1 MTRQIALGAA
11 LLGALLL
18 AWLGTRTPAPAGPDA
33 PATAFS
39 AARALVDIGEIS
51 RAPHPLGSADHARV
65 RDYVL
70 ARMTALGLSPTI
82 QASQAL
88 EARSFGGD
96 RYVVGGP
103 VENLVGV
110 LPGRER
116 ALPALALMAHY
127 DSVPASPGA
136 ADDAT
141 GVAAVLETV
150 RAIKASGVP
159 ERDIIIL
166 ITDGEEAGLLGARAF
181 FAEHP
186 LRKRIGLL
194 INLEARGNGGRA
206 NMFQTGPDN
215 GAIIAAFAKT
225 ASAPISNSLA
235 VFLYE
240 NMPNDTDFSVSKEA
254 GLSGL
259 NFAFIGRQFDYHSP
273 TATLANLDQGSVQ
286 HIGDQTLAAT
296 RRFVAAGGLPG
307 KAPDAVYSQTFGD
320 HILAYPAWGGWLLW
334 LATAAAL
341 GAALRGI
348 RSTGEAWPWRG
359 MARGA
364 GAAVLLLTGAA
375 LALHAVRRVTGVD
388 FGFLEQRPLL
398 AQWALWETTLAVIAV
413 GMLLLVPALLG
424 RGERR
429 WPPVVS
435 ALVGGL
441 LCQLFGGWDLV
452 GGVLAV
458 LTAGLAGAV
467 FGKPVKIEQAWGG
480 VLIVGLV
487 LSLALQAL
495 QPSVAVILAWPLA
508 LAAVA
513 ALATDLG
520 RDARMARIIPLALL
534 AAASGG
540 WLAVY
545 FHGVAQ
551 GLDLPAILGLFV
563 FLGAL
568 VFWPL
573 AARDGRRAL
582 WPALALLAIGVL
594 LVGAVRFREP
604 WTVRHPMVTSVF
616 HVSDTA
622 TGKAWRIA
630 TTPQLDPWSR
640 AVLTAEGGAVA
651 KQGFQPLARRDV
663 WAAPAKGDVPP
674 PPLRTSRAPDGSVIV
689 EGDAAGRLVMIDV
702 QTVRNGLVRSA
713 TVNGRPV
720 ALTPQAPEGAA
731 SATQTGLVW
740 TRLRWQGDP
749 GPIRFVIPARG
760 PAEIRYAIVS
770 EGWPAGTRPLP
781 PRPATVMPFD
791 VSDSTVM
798 TGSASL
804 R

>member
-1 MTRQIALGAA
+1 MMRQIGLGAA
-11 LLGALLL
+11 LAGALLV

-39 AARALVDIGEIS
+39 TARAVSDIALIS
-51 RAPHPLGSADHARV
+51 QAPHPVGSADHARV

-70 ARMTALGLSPTI
+70 ARMTSLGLSPKV
-82 QASQAL
+82 QVSQAM
-88 EARSFGGD
+88 ATRSFGGD
-96 RYVVGGP
+96 RYVFGGQ

-110 LPGRER
+110 LPGRDR

-127 DSVPASPGA
+127 DSVPGSPGA

-141 GVAAVLETV
+141 GVAAVLETI
-150 RAIKASGVP
+150 RAIRAGGQP
-159 ERDIIIL
+159 ERDIIVL
-166 ITDGEEAGLLGARAF
+166 ITDSEEAGLLGARAF

-240 NMPNDTDFSVSKEA
+240 NMPNDTDFTVSRDA
-254 GLSGL
+254 GIPGL

-273 TATLANLDQGSVQ
+273 TATLANLDLGSVQ

-296 RRFVAAGGLPG
+296 RQFAGPDLPG

-320 HILAYPAWGGWLLW
+320 HILAYPAWAGWLLW
-334 LATAAAL
+334 LATAAAV
-341 GAALRGI
+341 GFALR
-348 RSTGEAWPWRG
+348 RVRATGEAWPWRG

-375 LALHAVRRVTGVD
+375 LALQVARRVTGVG

-429 WPPVVS
+429 WPLVLS

-452 GGVLAV
+452 GGMLAV
-458 LTAGLAGAV
+458 VTAGLAGAV

-480 VLIVGLV
+480 VLLVGLV

-495 QPSVAVILAWPLA
+495 QPSVAVIVAWPLA
-508 LAAVA
+508 LAAVG

-563 FLGAL
+563 LLAAL

-582 WPALALLAIGVL
+582 WPALAMLAIGIILTGV
-594 LVGAVRFREP
+594 VRFREP
-604 WTVRHPMVTSVF
+604 WTARHPMVTSVF

-622 TGKAWRIA
+622 TGKAWRVS
-630 TTPQLDPWSR
+630 TPPELDPWSR
-640 AVLTAEGGAVA
+640 GVLTAEGGAIVE
-651 KQGFQPLARRDV
+651 QEFLPFLRREV
-663 WAAPAKGDVPP
+663 RAAPAKGAAPP
-674 PPLRTSRAPDGSVIV
+674 PPLTVARAPDGSVVV
-689 EGDAAGRLVMIDV
+689 EGDAGGRLLMIDM
-702 QTVRNGLVRSA
+702 QSGLVDSV
-713 TVNGRPV
+713 TVNGRSVQLEAPATPV
-720 ALTPQAPEGAA
+720 SGA
-731 SATQTGLVW
+731 TLPNKVW

-749 GPIRFVIPARG
+749 GPIRVVITARG
-760 PAEIRYAIVS
+760 PAEVRYAVVS
-770 EGWPAGTRPLP
+770 EGWPAGSPPLP
-781 PRPATVMPFD
+781 PRPKTMMPFD
-791 VSDSTVM
+791 TSDSTVVI
-798 TGSASL
+798 GAISL
-804 R
+804 P

>member
-18 AWLGTRTPAPAGPDA
+18 AWLGTRTPAPSGLDA

-51 RAPHPLGSADHARV
+51 RAPHPVGSADHARV

-70 ARMTALGLSPTI
+70 ARMTALGLSPSI
-82 QASQAL
+82 QAAQAV
-88 EARSFGGD
+88 ETRAFDGDSFVIGGQ
-96 RYVVGGP
+96 

-110 LPGRER
+110 LPGRDR

-141 GVAAVLETV
+141 GVAALLETV
-150 RAIKASGVP
+150 RAIKAGGGA
-159 ERDIIIL
+159 ERDIIVL
-166 ITDGEEAGLLGARAF
+166 VTDSEEAGLLGARAF

-186 LRKRIGLL
+186 LRQRIGLM

-206 NMFQTGPDN
+206 NMFQTGPAN
-215 GAIIAAFAKT
+215 GTIVSAFAAT

-286 HIGDQTLAAT
+286 HIGDQTLAAA
-296 RRFVAAGGLPG
+296 RRFAAAGGLPG

-334 LATAAAL
+334 LATA
-341 GAALRGI
+341 GAVAFVI
-348 RSTGEAWPWRG
+348 RRVRTTGEAWPWRG

-375 LALHAVRRVTGVD
+375 LALQTARRVTGVD

-398 AQWALWETTLAVIAV
+398 AQWALWETTLAVIVV

-435 ALVGGL
+435 ALIGGL
-441 LCQLFGGWDLV
+441 LCQLFGGWDLI

-458 LTAGLAGAV
+458 VTAGLAGAV
-467 FGKPVKIEQAWGG
+467 FGKPVKIEQAWAG
-480 VLIVGLV
+480 VLVVGV
-487 LSLALQAL
+487 ILSLALQAL
-495 QPSVAVILAWPLA
+495 QPTVAVIVGWPLA

-513 ALATDLG
+513 ALATNLG
-520 RDARMARIIPLALL
+520 REAKVGRVALLALL
-534 AAASGG
+534 ATASGG

-573 AARDGRRAL
+573 AARDGHRAL

-594 LVGAVRFREP
+594 LVGVVRFREP
-604 WTVRHPMVTSVF
+604 WTERHPMVTSVL
-616 HVSDTA
+616 HVSDSA
-622 TGKAWRIA
+622 TGKAWRVA
-630 TTPQLDPWSR
+630 TTPALDPWSR
-640 AVLTAEGGAVA
+640 AVLTADGGTVA
-651 KQGFQPLARRDV
+651 KRDFRPFARRDV
-663 WAAPAKGDVPP
+663 WAAPASGAVPP
-674 PPLRTSRAPDGSVIV
+674 PPLTVSRAPDGSVVV
-689 EGDAAGRLVMIDV
+689 EGDARGRLVMIDV
-702 QTVRNGLVRSA
+702 GSGPVASVV
-713 TVNGRPV
+713 VNGAPV
-720 ALTPQAPEGAA
+720 ALKAPDGPV
-731 SATQTGLVW
+731 SATRPGKVW

-749 GPIRFVIPARG
+749 GPIRLVVPAHG
-760 PAEIRYAIVS
+760 PAEVRYAIVS
-770 EGWPAGTRPLP
+770 EGWPAGTRALP
-781 PRPATVMPFD
+781 PRPGTVMPFD
-791 VSDSTVM
+791 VSDSTVV
-798 TGSASL
+798 TGVARL
-804 R
+804 P

>member
-18 AWLGTRTPAPAGPDA
+18 AWAGTRTPAPAGADA
-33 PATAFS
+33 AATAFS
-39 AARALVDIGEIS
+39 TDRALADIGEIS
-51 RAPHPLGSADHARV
+51 KAPHPVGSVDHARV

-70 ARMTALGLSPTI
+70 GRMTQLGLSPTV
-82 QASQAL
+82 QMSETA
-88 EARSFGGD
+88 ETRSFGGD
-96 RYVVGGP
+96 TYVIGGQ
-103 VENLVGV
+103 VENLIGI
-110 LPGRER
+110 LPGRDR
-116 ALPALALMAHY
+116 TLPALALMAHY
-127 DSVPASPGA
+127 DSVPGSPGA

-150 RAIKASGVP
+150 RAIKAGGVAQ
-159 ERDIIIL
+159 RDIIVL

-186 LRKRIGLL
+186 LRKRIGLM

-215 GAIIAAFAKT
+215 GAIVAAFAKS

-240 NMPNDTDFSVSKEA
+240 NMPNDTDFSVSKAA

-259 NFAFIGRQFDYHSP
+259 NFAFIGRQFDYHAA
-273 TATLANLDQGSVQ
+273 TATLANLDKGSVQ

-296 RRFVAAGGLPG
+296 RRFSGIDLPG

-320 HILAYPAWGGWLLW
+320 HILAYPAWVGWLLW
-334 LATAAAL
+334 LATAAAIT
-341 GAALRGI
+341 ACVRRI
-348 RSTGEAWPWRG
+348 RTPGEPWPWTG

-375 LALHAVRRVTGVD
+375 LALHTARRVTGVA

-398 AQWALWETTLAVIAV
+398 AQWGLWETTLAIIAV
-413 GMLLLVPALLG
+413 GMLLLIPAMLG

-429 WPPVVS
+429 WPPIVS
-435 ALVGGL
+435 ALAGGI

-452 GGVLAV
+452 GGGLAV
-458 LTAGLAGAV
+458 VTAGLAGAV
-467 FGKPVKIEQAWGG
+467 FGKPVRIEQAWAG
-480 VLIVGLV
+480 VLVVGV
-487 LSLALQAL
+487 ILSLALQAL
-495 QPSVAVILAWPLA
+495 QPTVAVIIAWPLA

-520 RDARMARIIPLALL
+520 RTLSLGRIIPLALL
-534 AAASGG
+534 AALSGG

-563 FLGAL
+563 LLGAL
-568 VFWPL
+568 VAWPL
-573 AARDGRRAL
+573 AARDGHRAL
-582 WPALALLAIGVL
+582 WPALAVLAVGIVLTGV
-594 LVGAVRFREP
+594 VRFREP
-604 WTVRHPMVTSVF
+604 WTERQPMVTSVF

-630 TTPQLDPWSR
+630 TTPELDPWSR

-651 KQGFQPLARRDV
+651 RRDFQPFLRRDA
-663 WAAPAKGDVPP
+663 WAAPARGVTAAA
-674 PPLRTSRAPDGSVIV
+674 PLSVSRGPDGSVVV
-689 EGDAAGRLVMIDV
+689 EGDARGRLVMIDIESGPV
-702 QTVRNGLVRSA
+702 ASVV
-713 TVNGRPV
+713 VNGRTV
-720 ALTPQAPEGAA
+720 ALKRSTGPV
-731 SATQTGLVW
+731 SATPAATVW

-749 GPIRFVIPARG
+749 GPIRLVVPEPG
-760 PAEIRYAIVS
+760 PVEVRYAIVS
-770 EGWPAGTRPLP
+770 EGWPQGTKPLP
-781 PRPATVMPFD
+781 SRPKTLMPFD
-791 VSDSTVM
+791 VSDSTVL
-798 TGSASL
+798 TGAATL
-804 R
+804 P

>member
-1 MTRQIALGAA
+1 
-11 LLGALLL
+11 
-18 AWLGTRTPAPAGPDA
+18 
-33 PATAFS
+33 
-39 AARALVDIGEIS
+39 
-51 RAPHPLGSADHARV
+51 
-65 RDYVL
+65 
-70 ARMTALGLSPTI
+70 MTALGLSPTV
-82 QASQAL
+82 QVSQAM
-88 EARSFGGD
+88 ASRGFGGD
-96 RYVVGGP
+96 RYVFGGQ

-110 LPGRER
+110 LPGRDR

-127 DSVPASPGA
+127 DSVPGSPGA

-141 GVAAVLETV
+141 GVAAVLETI
-150 RAIKASGVP
+150 RAIRAGGQA
-159 ERDIIIL
+159 ERDIIVL
-166 ITDGEEAGLLGARAF
+166 ITDSEEAGLLGARAF

-186 LRKRIGLL
+186 LRKRIGVL

-240 NMPNDTDFSVSKEA
+240 NMPNDTDFTVSRDA
-254 GLSGL
+254 GISGL

-273 TATLANLDQGSVQ
+273 TATPANLDQGSVQ

-296 RRFVAAGGLPG
+296 RQFAGPDLPG

-320 HILAYPAWGGWLLW
+320 HILAYPAWAGWLLW
-334 LATAAAL
+334 LATAAAV
-341 GAALRGI
+341 GAALWRV
-348 RSTGEAWPWRG
+348 RATGEAWPWRG

-364 GAAVLLLTGAA
+364 GAAVLLLTGSA
-375 LALHAVRRVTGVD
+375 LALQVARRVTGVG
-388 FGFLEQRPLL
+388 FGFLEQRQLL

-429 WPPVVS
+429 WPLVLS

-452 GGVLAV
+452 GGGLAV
-458 LTAGLAGAV
+458 VTAGLAAAV

-480 VLIVGLV
+480 VLLVGLV

-495 QPSVAVILAWPLA
+495 QPSVAVIVAWPLA
-508 LAAVA
+508 LAAVG

-520 RDARMARIIPLALL
+520 RDARMARILPLALL

-563 FLGAL
+563 LLAAL
-568 VFWPL
+568 AFWPL

-582 WPALALLAIGVL
+582 WPALAMLAIGIILTGV
-594 LVGAVRFREP
+594 VRFREP
-604 WTVRHPMVTSVF
+604 WTERHPMVTSVF

-630 TTPQLDPWSR
+630 TTPELDPWSR
-640 AVLTAEGGAVA
+640 GVLTAEGGAVV
-651 KQGFQPLARRDV
+651 KQEFLPFLRREV
-663 WAAPAKGDVPP
+663 WAAPARGAAPP
-674 PPLRTSRAPDGSVIV
+674 PPLTVARAPNGSVVV
-689 EGDAAGRLVMIDV
+689 EGDAGGRLVMIDV
-702 QTVRNGLVRSA
+702 QSGLADSI
-713 TVNGRPV
+713 TVNGRAVQLEAPATPV
-720 ALTPQAPEGAA
+720 SGA
-731 SATQTGLVW
+731 TLPNKVW

-749 GPIRFVIPARG
+749 GPIRVVIPARG
-760 PAEIRYAIVS
+760 PAEVRYAIVA
-770 EGWPAGTRPLP
+770 EGWPAGSPPLP
-781 PRPATVMPFD
+781 PRPKTIMPFD
-791 VSDSTVM
+791 TSDSTVV
-798 TGSASL
+798 TGAISL
-804 R
+804 P

>member
-1 MTRQIALGAA
+1 MMRQIGLGAA
-11 LLGALLL
+11 LAGAVLV
-18 AWLGTRTPAPAGPDA
+18 AWLGTRTPEPAGPDA

-39 AARALVDIGEIS
+39 TARAAADIARIS
-51 RAPHPLGSADHARV
+51 QAPHPVGSAEHARV

-70 ARMTALGLSPTI
+70 ARMTSLGLSPTV
-82 QASQAL
+82 QVSQAM
-88 EARSFGGD
+88 ATRSFGGD
-96 RYVVGGP
+96 RFVFGGQ

-110 LPGRER
+110 LPGRDR

-127 DSVPASPGA
+127 DSVPGSPGA

-141 GVAAVLETV
+141 GVAAVLETI
-150 RAIKASGVP
+150 RAIKAGGQP
-159 ERDIIIL
+159 ERDIIVL

-240 NMPNDTDFSVSKEA
+240 NMPNDTDFTVSRDA
-254 GLSGL
+254 GISGL

-296 RRFVAAGGLPG
+296 RQFAGPDLPG
-307 KAPDAVYSQTFGD
+307 KAPDTVYSQTFGD
-320 HILAYPAWGGWLLW
+320 HILAYPAWAGWLLW
-334 LATAAAL
+334 LATAAAV
-341 GAALRGI
+341 GAALWRV
-348 RSTGEAWPWRG
+348 RTTGEGWPWRG

-364 GAAVLLLTGAA
+364 GAAVLLLTGSA
-375 LALHAVRRVTGVD
+375 LALQVARRATGVG

-398 AQWALWETTLAVIAV
+398 AQWALWETTLAIIAV

-429 WPPVVS
+429 WPLVLS
-435 ALVGGL
+435 AVVGGL
-441 LCQLFGGWDLV
+441 LCQLFGGWDMV
-452 GGVLAV
+452 GGGLAV
-458 LTAGLAGAV
+458 VTAGLAAAV

-480 VLIVGLV
+480 VLLVGLV

-495 QPSVAVILAWPLA
+495 QPSVAVIVAWPLA
-508 LAAVA
+508 MAAVA

-520 RDARMARIIPLALL
+520 RDTRMARIFPLALL
-534 AAASGG
+534 AAATGG

-563 FLGAL
+563 LLAAL

-582 WPALALLAIGVL
+582 WPALAMLAIGVVL
-594 LVGAVRFREP
+594 TGVVRFREP
-604 WTVRHPMVTSVF
+604 WTPRHPMVTSVF

-622 TGKAWRIA
+622 TGKAWRIS
-630 TTPQLDPWSR
+630 TPPELDPWSR
-640 AVLTAEGGAVA
+640 GVLTAEGGAVVRRD
-651 KQGFQPLARRDV
+651 FLPFLRRDV
-663 WAAPAKGDVPP
+663 WAAPAKGVAPP
-674 PPLRTSRAPDGSVIV
+674 PPLTVSRAPDGSVVV
-689 EGDAAGRLVMIDV
+689 EGDAGGRLVMIDV
-702 QTVRNGLVRSA
+702 RSAWNGLKGSVS
-713 TVNGRPV
+713 VNGR
-720 ALTPQAPEGAA
+720 LAPPDADK
-731 SATQTGLVW
+731 SSVRVTSPDKVW

-749 GPIRFVIPARG
+749 GPIRLVIPAGG
-760 PAEIRYAIVS
+760 PAEVRYAIVS
-770 EGWPAGTRPLP
+770 EGWPAGSPPLP
-781 PRPATVMPFD
+781 PRPKTMMAFD
-791 VSDSTVM
+791 NSDSTVV
-798 TGSASL
+798 TGAISL
-804 R
+804 P

>member
-18 AWLGTRTPAPAGPDA
+18 AWIGTRTPAPAGPDA

-39 AARALVDIGEIS
+39 TGRAVVDIAEIS
-51 RAPHPLGSADHARV
+51 RTPHPVGSADHARV

-70 ARMTALGLSPTI
+70 GRMTQLGLSPTVQTG
-82 QASQAL
+82 QAAETRTL
-88 EARSFGGD
+88 GGD
-96 RYVVGGP
+96 TYVIGGQ

-110 LPGRER
+110 LPGRDR

-127 DSVPASPGA
+127 DSVPGSPGA

-141 GVAAVLETV
+141 GVAAILETI
-150 RAIKASGVP
+150 RAIRAGDRP
-159 ERDIIIL
+159 ERDIIVL

-186 LRKRIGLL
+186 LRKRVGLM

-215 GAIIAAFAKT
+215 GAIIAGFAAS

-259 NFAFIGRQFDYHSP
+259 NFAFIGRQFDYHSA
-273 TATLANLDQGSVQ
+273 TATLANLDRGSVQ

-296 RRFVAAGGLPG
+296 RRFAGEEMPG

-334 LATAAAL
+334 LATAGLVVAA
-341 GAALRGI
+341 I
-348 RSTGEAWPWRG
+348 RRIRAPGEGWPWEG
-359 MARGA
+359 IARGA
-364 GAAVLLLTGAA
+364 GSALLLLTGAA
-375 LALHAVRRVTGVD
+375 LALHTARRVTGVG

-413 GMLLLVPALLG
+413 GMLLLVPAMLG

-435 ALVGGL
+435 ALLGGL

-452 GGVLAV
+452 GGALAV
-458 LTAGLAGAV
+458 VTAALAGAV
-467 FGKPVKIEQAWGG
+467 FGKPVRIEQAWTG
-480 VLIVGLV
+480 VLAVGLV
-487 LSLALQAL
+487 LALALQAM
-495 QPSVAVILAWPLA
+495 QPSVAIMLAWPLA

-520 RDARMARIIPLALL
+520 RNLSLGRISLLALL
-534 AAASGG
+534 ATLSGG

-551 GLDLPAILGLFV
+551 GLDLPAILGIFV

-568 VFWPL
+568 SAWPL
-573 AARDGRRAL
+573 AARDGHRAL
-582 WPALALLAIGVL
+582 WPALAVLAVGIVLTGV
-594 LVGAVRFREP
+594 VRFREP
-604 WTVRHPMVTSVF
+604 WTERHPMASSVF
-616 HVSDTA
+616 HVSDTT
-622 TGKAWRIA
+622 TGKAWRIS
-630 TTPQLDPWSR
+630 TPPELDPWSR
-640 AVLTAEGGAVA
+640 GILSAEGGKVI
-651 KQGFQPLARRDV
+651 KQDFQPFLRRDA
-663 WAAPAKGDVPP
+663 WAAPAKGVVPP
-674 PPLRTSRAPDGSVIV
+674 PPLSVSRGPDGSVVV
-689 EGDAAGRLVMIDV
+689 EGDVAGRLVMIDV
-702 QTVRNGLVRSA
+702 ESGPLSSVI
-713 TVNGRPV
+713 VNGRTVPLKPSTGPV
-720 ALTPQAPEGAA
+720 
-731 SATQTGLVW
+731 SATPPATAW

-749 GPIRFVIPARG
+749 GPIRFVVPDAG
-760 PAEIRYAIVS
+760 PVEVRYAVVS

-791 VSDSTVM
+791 ASDSTVVIG
-798 TGSASL
+798 TARL
-804 R
+804 P